1 MSPSDPHQRP
11 KLKLAYL
18 LHRLATLILIPAAVS
33 AVISLENQAYG
44 RVPNI
49 LIVLIDDMGYSDLG
63 CYGGEIKTPHLDAL
77 AADGL
82 RFSAFYNTGRCC
94 PTRASLLTGLYP
106 HQTGVGKMT
115 FEENR
120 PGYRGFLQPNCVTI
134 AEVLRDRGYQT
145 GMVGKWHLS
154 QTRMGP
160 RHMRNLNNQIIL
172 PQFADP
178 ATYPVGR
185 GFDSHY
191 GIIWGVINHFDPFTL
206 VRNTTPIQA
215 VPEDYYATDAFTD
228 EAVKQIEHYATTD
241 APFFLYVAYTAP
253 HWPLHA
259 REEDIARYAKTYQAG
274 WQSVREARHQR
285 QVAMELFGDQPAPL
299 SPRHDGHAFWEDE
312 PKQDWET
319 RAMAVHAAMIDR
331 VDQGVGEIVKSL
343 KNTGQFDNTLVLFLS
358 DNGASPERPGVPGFD
373 RYSETRGGK
382 KVTYFG
388 AGKPRDMLP
397 GGELTCAGIGAR
409 WANVANTPFR
419 YWKGNQHEGGIRTPL
434 IVHWPQGLTT
444 TAGTITQQ
452 DGHVMDIAATCL
464 DAANV
469 PYPSTYRGHVITP
482 LEGKSLIPVFKN
494 KQRTPH
500 SQIFFE
506 HYGHKALREG
516 PLKLVAD
523 EKGPWRL
530 YDLST
535 DKAEMHDLAD
545 AQPEIV
551 ARLEKDWNLWAERTH
566 ATDPPVAP
574 KATDS
579 AMHLK
584 AAHEKR

>member
-1 MSPSDPHQRP
+1 MASIR
-11 KLKLAYL
+11 LLTVLAPLCVVTSL
-18 LHRLATLILIPAAVS
+18 LGQTTQEEP
-33 AVISLENQAYG
+33 
-44 RVPNI
+44 PNI
-49 LIVLIDDMGYSDLG
+49 LIVLVDDMGYSDLG

-77 AADGL
+77 AGDGL

-134 AEVLRDRGYQT
+134 AEVLRDHGYQT

-154 QTRMGP
+154 QTNMGP
-160 RHMRNLNNQIIL
+160 RHMRNLNNQIFL

-206 VRNTTPIQA
+206 VRDATPIES
-215 VPEDYYATDAFTD
+215 VSDDYYATDAFSE
-228 EAVKQIEHYATTD
+228 EAVQQIEAYATTD
-241 APFFLYVAYTAP
+241 EPFFLYLAYTAP

-259 REEDIARYAKTYQAG
+259 RQSDIERYAETYRAG
-274 WQSVREARHQR
+274 WQQIREARHRR
-285 QVAMELFGDQPAPL
+285 QVKMKLFGDAPAPL
-299 SPRHDGHAFWEDE
+299 SPRHDAHASWADE
-312 PKQDWET
+312 PKKDWEMQ
-319 RAMAVHAAMIDR
+319 AMAVHAAMIDR
-331 VDQGVGEIVKSL
+331 VDQGVGHVVEAL
-343 KNTGQFDNTLVLFLS
+343 KRTGQYDNTLILFLS

-373 RYSETRGGK
+373 RYSETRDGR

-388 AGKPRDMLP
+388 AGKPRDLLP

-434 IVHWPQGLTT
+434 IAHWPRGLTVDG
-444 TAGTITQQ
+444 GTITQQ

-464 DAANV
+464 DVAGAS
-469 PYPSTYRGHVITP
+469 YPEVYRGHAITP
-482 LEGKSLIPVFKN
+482 LEGKSLKPILKN
-494 KQRTPH
+494 AHRTPH
-500 SQIFFE
+500 PQIFFE
-506 HYGHKALREG
+506 HYGHKAVREG
-516 PLKLVAD
+516 SLKLVAD
-523 EKGPWRL
+523 EDGPWRL
-530 YDLST
+530 YDLSS
-535 DKAEMHDLAD
+535 DKSELHNLAD
-545 AQPEIV
+545 KHPEIV
-551 ARLEKDWNLWAERTH
+551 SRLEKDWNKWAIRTQ
-566 ATDPPVAP
+566 AIDPPNSP
-574 KATDS
+574 DSLDS
-579 AMHLK
+579 ATLMK
-584 AAHEKR
+584 VRP